1 LAQVWGVLVALLISP
16 VLGLVLSIVVYVVLK
31 FTVRRRDLYL
41 PPEGDRPPI
50 WWIRALLIT
59 TCTGVSF
66 SHGTNDG
73 QKSIGLIML
82 TIIGLMPTAYALN
95 LSMTQAQ
102 IREVATQSPVA
113 AELIRRIGGG
123 RKEQAIASASALA
136 RRFSELSS
144 VADIPPEQRTS
155 VRNDLNEMLSS
166 LREASAK
173 SNVSE
178 VDRKNAKIE
187 HDRLLHS
194 VEYAPWWVRI
204 LSAFCLGAGTMIGYR
219 RIVKTLGERLGK
231 THLVPAQGA
240 SAALVGYA
248 GFGGYP
254 VSTTHVVTGG
264 IAGTMLAS
272 GAGLQRSTLSLIGVA
287 WVLTLPATIAMSCG
301 LFLLLR

>member
-73 QKSIGLIML
+73 QKSIGLI
-82 TIIGLMPTAYALN
+82 
-95 LSMTQAQ
+95 
-102 IREVATQSPVA
+102 
-113 AELIRRIGGG
+113 
-123 RKEQAIASASALA
+123 
-136 RRFSELSS
+136 
-144 VADIPPEQRTS
+144 
-155 VRNDLNEMLSS
+155 
-166 LREASAK
+166 
-173 SNVSE
+173 
-178 VDRKNAKIE
+178 NAKIE

-240 SAALVGYA
+240 SAELAAAALVGYA

-272 GAGLQRSTLSLIGVA
+272 GAGLQLSTLSLIGVA